1 MERCVSGEHIRLN
14 DADGINFNDVFVG
27 ASEFAQDT
35 RNAAQMLI
43 NRQPTAYDV
52 NKVVK
57 QLKERSKEFN
67 SGLRL
72 HGKPE
77 DILTDEAVEIV
88 KCGFES
94 LSRKSEKDLISR
106 EQLIN
111 KLNSTGTNITFDLP
125 VEEILGENVDLDDF
139 SALMQDA
146 IQAYRKMVID
156 TIKNIPI
163 AFNLDKKVE
172 RLERELMLA
181 DQDKER
187 CARENQMQFDF
198 AKGYSMGVTNAL
210 EIVKEGD

>member
-1 MERCVSGEHIRLN
+1 MRLI

>member
-1 MERCVSGEHIRLN
+1 MN
-14 DADGINFNDVFVG
+14 
-27 ASEFAQDT
+27 
-35 RNAAQMLI
+35 
-43 NRQPTAYDV
+43 
-52 NKVVK
+52 
-57 QLKERSKEFN
+57 
-67 SGLRL
+67 
-72 HGKPE
+72 
-77 DILTDEAVEIV
+77 
-88 KCGFES
+88 
-94 LSRKSEKDLISR
+94 DLISR

-111 KLNSTGTNITFDLP
+111 KLNSTGTNITFDIP

-139 SALMQDA
+139 AALMQDA

-210 EIVKEGD
+210 EIVKEDDL